1 MSPQLSVCISNEARV
16 RLLCPFG
23 QPIRHL
29 ERLGSMRP
37 TYAER
42 REFVPVSSDVIQTYS
57 VPSCCWWLAWHEKS
71 VYIFAIQHFQRED
84 LMARVFITG
93 SADGLG
99 AMAAKL
105 LVEEGHSVILHAR
118 NEARGK
124 EALENIPGA
133 ETVVY
138 GDLSSISQTKD
149 VADQVNRLGTFD
161 AVIHNAGIGYRESRR
176 IATEDGLPRLF
187 AVNTLA
193 PYILTAL
200 IHRPARL
207 VYLSSAMHE
216 AGDATLNDL
225 A

>member
-1 MSPQLSVCISNEARV
+1 
-16 RLLCPFG
+16 
-23 QPIRHL
+23 
-29 ERLGSMRP
+29 
-37 TYAER
+37 
-42 REFVPVSSDVIQTYS
+42 
-57 VPSCCWWLAWHEKS
+57 
-71 VYIFAIQHFQRED
+71 
-84 LMARVFITG
+84 MARVFITG